1 MLLTV
6 WATCI
11 LTIDFGHL
19 LIVPDLLL
27 VLLVVVPAVVNF
39 LQALMNH
46 VNLQLTIDI

>member
-27 VLLVVVPAVVNF
+27 LLVVVPAVVNF